1 MKDWVKFLDVA
12 AINERFLEAF
22 HNDITEVVQSGRA
35 LLGQQTQKFEE
46 EFAEY
51 CHTTHCV
58 GVANGLDALWLTLMA
73 KKILEGWTENDEVIV
88 PEHTFIAT
96 VQAVVRAGLK
106 PILAPVSND
115 DYLLDVSQ
123 LTPIFSSKTRAIL
136 PVHLYGKMADMNS
149 IATFAAQ
156 HNLFIL
162 EDAAQAHGAQ
172 YAGHPAGDRFWQ
184 GAAAYSF
191 YPGKNLGALGDG
203 GAMVTNDES
212 LANCV
217 RQLANYGSSTKYHHE
232 YMGTNSRLD
241 ELQAAFLRHK
251 LRSLQEDNK
260 KRRKIARR
268 YLTEIRNPLIS
279 LPYPTLDLS
288 QKLESVFHIFPIF
301 SQHRTRLQEHLQEG
315 YIETLIHYPIPIH
328 KQQCI
333 RHFWRDENDFLTA
346 ERIANEEL
354 SLPIS
359 PVLLDE
365 HVTRVIRALNTF
377 EL

>member
-268 YLTEIRNPLIS
+268 YLTEIKNPLIS

-346 ERIANEEL
+346 EQLANEEL

-359 PVLLDE
+359 PVLSDE

>member
-73 KKILEGWTENDEVIV
+73 KKKLEGWTENDEVIV

-123 LTPIFSSKTRAIL
+123 LTPILSSKTRAIL

-268 YLTEIRNPLIS
+268 YLTEIKNPLIS

>member
-96 VQAVVRAGLK
+96 VQAVVKAGLK

-123 LTPIFSSKTRAIL
+123 LTPILSSKTRAIL

-156 HNLFIL
+156 HNLFVL

-268 YLTEIRNPLIS
+268 YLTEIKNPLIS

-333 RHFWRDENDFLTA
+333 RHFWRGGNDFLTA
-346 ERIANEEL
+346 EQLANEEL

-359 PVLLDE
+359 PVLSDE

>member
-96 VQAVVRAGLK
+96 VQAVVKAGLK

-123 LTPIFSSKTRAIL
+123 LTPILSSKTRAIL

-268 YLTEIRNPLIS
+268 YLTEIKNPLIS
-279 LPYPTLDLS
+279 LPYPTLHLS

>member
-123 LTPIFSSKTRAIL
+123 LTPILSSKTRAIL

-268 YLTEIRNPLIS
+268 YLTEIKNPLIS

-346 ERIANEEL
+346 EQLANEEL

-359 PVLLDE
+359 PVLSDE

>member
-123 LTPIFSSKTRAIL
+123 LTPILSSKTRAIL

>member
-73 KKILEGWTENDEVIV
+73 KKKLEGWTENDEVIV

-123 LTPIFSSKTRAIL
+123 LTPILSSKTRAIL

-268 YLTEIRNPLIS
+268 YLTEIKNPLIS
-279 LPYPTLDLS
+279 LPYTTLDLS

-346 ERIANEEL
+346 EQLANEEL

-359 PVLLDE
+359 PVLSDE

>member
-73 KKILEGWTENDEVIV
+73 KKIIEGWTENDEVIV

-115 DYLLDVSQ
+115 DYLLDVNQ
-123 LTPIFSSKTRAIL
+123 LTPILSSKTRAIL

-346 ERIANEEL
+346 EQLANEEL

-359 PVLLDE
+359 PVLSDE

>member
-268 YLTEIRNPLIS
+268 YLTEIKNPLIS

-315 YIETLIHYPIPIH
+315 YIETLIHYHIPIH

-346 ERIANEEL
+346 EQLANEEL

-359 PVLLDE
+359 PVLSDE

>member
-73 KKILEGWTENDEVIV
+73 KKKLEGWTENDEVIV

-96 VQAVVRAGLK
+96 VQAVVKAGLK

-123 LTPIFSSKTRAIL
+123 LTPILSSKTRAIL

-333 RHFWRDENDFLTA
+333 RHFWRGGNDFLTA
-346 ERIANEEL
+346 EQLANEEL

-359 PVLLDE
+359 PVLSDE

>member
-12 AINERFLEAF
+12 AINKRFLEAF

-96 VQAVVRAGLK
+96 VQAVVKAGLK

-123 LTPIFSSKTRAIL
+123 LTPILSSKTRAIL

-346 ERIANEEL
+346 EQLANEEL

-359 PVLLDE
+359 PVLSDE

>member
-241 ELQAAFLRHK
+241 ELQAAFLRRK

-315 YIETLIHYPIPIH
+315 HIETLIHYPIPIH

-333 RHFWRDENDFLTA
+333 RHFWKDENDFLTA

>member
-12 AINERFLEAF
+12 AINKRFLEAF

-96 VQAVVRAGLK
+96 VQAVVKAGLK

-123 LTPIFSSKTRAIL
+123 LTPILSSKTRAIL

-184 GAAAYSF
+184 DAAAYSF

-333 RHFWRDENDFLTA
+333 RHFWRGGNDFLTA
-346 ERIANEEL
+346 EQLANEEL

-359 PVLLDE
+359 PVLSDE

>member
-12 AINERFLEAF
+12 AINKRFLEAF

-96 VQAVVRAGLK
+96 VQAVVKAGLK

-123 LTPIFSSKTRAIL
+123 LTPILSSKTRAIL

-315 YIETLIHYPIPIH
+315 HIETLIHYPIPIH

-333 RHFWRDENDFLTA
+333 RHFWKDENDFLTA

>member
-12 AINERFLEAF
+12 AINKRFLEAF

-96 VQAVVRAGLK
+96 VQAVVKAGLK

-123 LTPIFSSKTRAIL
+123 LTPILSSKTRAIL

-333 RHFWRDENDFLTA
+333 RHFWRDENDFLSA

>member
-123 LTPIFSSKTRAIL
+123 LTPILSSKTRAIL

-172 YAGHPAGDRFWQ
+172 YAGHPAGDRSWQ

-268 YLTEIRNPLIS
+268 YLTEIKNPLIS

>member
-268 YLTEIRNPLIS
+268 YLTEIKNPLIS

-346 ERIANEEL
+346 EQLANEEL

-359 PVLLDE
+359 PVLSDE

-377 EL
+377 EP

>member
-123 LTPIFSSKTRAIL
+123 LTSIFSSKTRAIL

-268 YLTEIRNPLIS
+268 YLTEIKNPLIS

>member
-12 AINERFLEAF
+12 AINKRFLEAF

-96 VQAVVRAGLK
+96 VQAVVKAGLK

-123 LTPIFSSKTRAIL
+123 LTPILSSKTRAIL

-333 RHFWRDENDFLTA
+333 RHFWRGGNDFLTA
-346 ERIANEEL
+346 EQLANEEL

-359 PVLLDE
+359 PVLSDE

>member
-73 KKILEGWTENDEVIV
+73 KKKLEGWTENDEVIV

-123 LTPIFSSKTRAIL
+123 LTPILSSKTRAIL

-268 YLTEIRNPLIS
+268 YLTEIKNPLIS

-333 RHFWRDENDFLTA
+333 RHFWRGGNDFLTA
-346 ERIANEEL
+346 EQLANEEL

-359 PVLLDE
+359 PVLSDE

-377 EL
+377 EP

>member
-96 VQAVVRAGLK
+96 VQAVVKAGLK

-123 LTPIFSSKTRAIL
+123 LTPILSSKTRAIL

-268 YLTEIRNPLIS
+268 YLTEIKNPLIS

>member
-315 YIETLIHYPIPIH
+315 HIETLIHYPIPIH

-333 RHFWRDENDFLTA
+333 RHFWKDENDFLTA

>member
-123 LTPIFSSKTRAIL
+123 LTPILSSKTRAIL

-268 YLTEIRNPLIS
+268 YLTEIKNPLIS

-333 RHFWRDENDFLTA
+333 RHLWRGGNDFLTA
-346 ERIANEEL
+346 EQLANEEL

-359 PVLLDE
+359 PVLSDE

>member
-123 LTPIFSSKTRAIL
+123 LTSIFSSKTRAIL

>member
-172 YAGHPAGDRFWQ
+172 YAGHPAGDRPWQ

-301 SQHRTRLQEHLQEG
+301 SQHRTRLQEHLQEAH
-315 YIETLIHYPIPIH
+315 IETLIHYPIPIH

>member
-123 LTPIFSSKTRAIL
+123 LTSIFSSKTRAIL

-232 YMGTNSRLD
+232 YMGINSRLD

-346 ERIANEEL
+346 EQLANEEL

-359 PVLLDE
+359 PVLSDE

>member
-12 AINERFLEAF
+12 AINKRFLEAF

-96 VQAVVRAGLK
+96 VQAVVKAGLK

-123 LTPIFSSKTRAIL
+123 LTPILSSKTRAIL

-359 PVLLDE
+359 PVLSDE

>member
-301 SQHRTRLQEHLQEG
+301 TQHRTRLQEHLQEG
-315 YIETLIHYPIPIH
+315 HIETLIHYPIPIH

>member
-123 LTPIFSSKTRAIL
+123 LTPILSSKTRAIL

-162 EDAAQAHGAQ
+162 EDAAQAHGAL

-346 ERIANEEL
+346 EQLANEEL

-359 PVLLDE
+359 PVLSDE

>member
-115 DYLLDVSQ
+115 NYLLDVSQ
-123 LTPIFSSKTRAIL
+123 LTPILSSKTRAIL
-136 PVHLYGKMADMNS
+136 PVHLYGRMADMNS

-268 YLTEIRNPLIS
+268 YLTEIKNPLIS

-346 ERIANEEL
+346 EQLANEEL

-359 PVLLDE
+359 PVLSDE

>member
-12 AINERFLEAF
+12 AINKRFLEAF

-96 VQAVVRAGLK
+96 VQAVVKAGLK

-123 LTPIFSSKTRAIL
+123 LTPILSSKTRAIL

-268 YLTEIRNPLIS
+268 YLTEIKNPLIS

>member
-268 YLTEIRNPLIS
+268 YLTEIKNPLIS

-346 ERIANEEL
+346 EQLANEEL

-359 PVLLDE
+359 PVLSDE
-365 HVTRVIRALNTF
+365 HVIRVIRALNTF

>member
-12 AINERFLEAF
+12 AINKRFLEAF

-96 VQAVVRAGLK
+96 VQAVVKAGLK

-123 LTPIFSSKTRAIL
+123 LTPILSSKTRAIL

-268 YLTEIRNPLIS
+268 YLTEIRNPLSS

>member
-12 AINERFLEAF
+12 AINKRFLEAF

-73 KKILEGWTENDEVIV
+73 KKKLEGWTENDEVIV

-123 LTPIFSSKTRAIL
+123 LTPILSSKTRAIL

-268 YLTEIRNPLIS
+268 YLTEIKNPLIS

-333 RHFWRDENDFLTA
+333 RHFWRGGNDFLTA
-346 ERIANEEL
+346 EQLANEEL

-359 PVLLDE
+359 PVLSDE

>member
-1 MKDWVKFLDVA
+1 
-12 AINERFLEAF
+12 
-22 HNDITEVVQSGRA
+22 
-35 LLGQQTQKFEE
+35 
-46 EFAEY
+46 
-51 CHTTHCV
+51 
-58 GVANGLDALWLTLMA
+58 MA

-333 RHFWRDENDFLTA
+333 RHFWRDENEFLTA

>member
-73 KKILEGWTENDEVIV
+73 KKKLEGWTENDEVIV

-123 LTPIFSSKTRAIL
+123 LTPILSSKTRAIL

-149 IATFAAQ
+149 IATFAA
-156 HNLFIL
+156 
-162 EDAAQAHGAQ
+162 
-172 YAGHPAGDRFWQ
+172 
-184 GAAAYSF
+184 
-191 YPGKNLGALGDG
+191 
-203 GAMVTNDES
+203 
-212 LANCV
+212 
-217 RQLANYGSSTKYHHE
+217 
-232 YMGTNSRLD
+232 
-241 ELQAAFLRHK
+241 
-251 LRSLQEDNK
+251 
-260 KRRKIARR
+260 
-268 YLTEIRNPLIS
+268 
-279 LPYPTLDLS
+279 
-288 QKLESVFHIFPIF
+288 
-301 SQHRTRLQEHLQEG
+301 
-315 YIETLIHYPIPIH
+315 
-328 KQQCI
+328 
-333 RHFWRDENDFLTA
+333 
-346 ERIANEEL
+346 
-354 SLPIS
+354 
-359 PVLLDE
+359 
-365 HVTRVIRALNTF
+365 
-377 EL
+377 